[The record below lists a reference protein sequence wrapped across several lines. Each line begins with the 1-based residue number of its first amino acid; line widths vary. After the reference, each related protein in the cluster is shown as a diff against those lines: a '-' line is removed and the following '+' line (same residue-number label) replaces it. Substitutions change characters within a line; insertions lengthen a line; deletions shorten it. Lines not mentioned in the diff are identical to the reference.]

1 MLPGIYDSF
10 QHWGEKHQTVW
21 IYSDPHFND
30 DDLATGVKGR
40 PSAEEQ
46 VRKINAKCGRRD
58 AFICLGDVGDVE
70 YVRQLRAE
78 YKVLIMGNHD
88 AGASNYKRQ
97 VIKRIFDMDI
107 HPTRSEIHEI
117 MAKEYPNWKITIYED
132 YEFHAPFK
140 RWVAYAD
147 NLLFDE
153 VYEGALIIGEK
164 LILSHEPLN
173 MIPWAFNIHGHV
185 HSASA
190 KPGPRHMN
198 VCSDVIGWEPI
209 NLNQLLKTGVAAKI
223 ETLHRET
230 IDRATE
236 RKAKREKKKEALIVE
251 TIENG
256 KMKRVFSCCDV
267 DCTQLTMWL
276 TPEYCPYCG
285 TKIAKTNKK
294 WGKKNARK

>member
-30 DDLATGVKGR
+30 NDLIAGVKGR

-46 VRKINAKCGRRD
+46 VKRINAKCGRRD
-58 AFICLGDVGDVE
+58 CLIVLGDVGDVE

-97 VIKRIFDMDI
+97 VIKKIFDMDI
-107 HPTRSEIHEI
+107 HPTRSEIYEI
-117 MAKEYPNWKITIYED
+117 ITKDYPNWKITIQED
-132 YEFHAPFK
+132 CEFHTPFT

-153 VYEGALIIGEK
+153 VYEGALIVGEK

-173 MIPWAFNIHGHV
+173 MIPWAYNVHGHV

-190 KPGPRHMN
+190 KLGPHHMN
-198 VCSDVIGWEPI
+198 VCSDVIGWEPV
-209 NLNQLLKTGVAAKI
+209 NFTSFLKSGFGSKI
-223 ETLHRET
+223 QTIHRET
-230 IDRATE
+230 IDNATK
-236 RKAKREKKKEALIVE
+236 RKAKR
-251 TIENG
+251 G
-256 KMKRVFSCCDV
+256 
-267 DCTQLTMWL
+267 
-276 TPEYCPYCG
+276 
-285 TKIAKTNKK
+285 
-294 WGKKNARK
+294 GKKIGK